1 MNFKQNL
8 VPKTTSIQI
17 MDLASL
23 TENCM
28 FYFYND
34 VTHFVDDP
42 HLFTVAYEDDLAV
55 TDEIYC
61 RLSFNNPGIR

>member
-1 MNFKQNL
+1 
-8 VPKTTSIQI
+8 

-28 FYFYND
+28 FNFYND
-34 VTHFVDDP
+34 IEKFTDDP
-42 HLFTVAYEDDLAV
+42 HLFAVAYQDDLAV

-61 RLSFNNPGIR
+61 RLSFNNAGIR